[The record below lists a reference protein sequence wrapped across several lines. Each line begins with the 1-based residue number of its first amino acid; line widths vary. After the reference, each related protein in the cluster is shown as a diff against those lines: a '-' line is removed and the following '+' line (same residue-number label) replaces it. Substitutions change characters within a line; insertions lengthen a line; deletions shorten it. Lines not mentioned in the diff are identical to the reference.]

1 MDIQS
6 IKKNSAVIAAGQ
18 WVDSI
23 PGLEDAALRVRGLT
37 CPAAR
42 AFRAKK
48 ERAAPDSDREADGML
63 NTEALRR
70 ILCETLLEVV
80 LIDWK
85 GLTSDGKP
93 LAYARETAE
102 QFLLDPDFEEFADWV
117 TWAAHN
123 VDRNNTG
130 VQAALEKN
138 SEAPSSGA

>member
-18 WVDSI
+18 WVDDI
-23 PGLEDAALRVRGLT
+23 PGLSDARLRVRGLT
-37 CPAAR
+37 CAAAR
-42 AFRAKK
+42 AFRAKR

-63 NTEALRR
+63 NNGALRR

-80 LIDWK
+80 LIDWE
-85 GLTSDGKP
+85 GLTSGGEP
-93 LAYARETAE
+93 LPYAKETAE
-102 QFLLDPDFEEFADWV
+102 QFLLDPDYEEFADWV
-117 TWAAHN
+117 TWAAHS

-138 SEAPSSGA
+138 SGAPSSGA